1 MSVQLLDDDERS
13 AFQRLSVFPGL
24 FDVELA
30 HGVVSPDG
38 ADRLRTVDLLTQL
51 VERSLVSAVPV
62 ALTTRYRVLEL
73 LREHGFEGLVRSGE
87 WDAVTETFVDA
98 VAARADHIVAEGVQ
112 RWSAELLATVAN
124 DFRNLVTAVEWCLD
138 RDDAPDRAFRL
149 LLPMFGAVHQSRGA
163 EVLALG
169 RRVLARWPEE
179 PAPWRAEVLAVLA
192 TAAVVGGNVTVA
204 TELGT
209 ASVAEP
215 EATAIA
221 RVVAGRALGFAAR
234 ATGDLAGAAGHFA
247 AARTAAASIG
257 ASSFERELSGFEAS
271 VLDLRGEHDTALQ
284 LARQVAEAS
293 DAAGDRIT
301 EAWARLVGA
310 TALVRVERWEEARIE
325 LARGAQAIDALEYP
339 WFDGAMLRMQ
349 AVLAASEASLAGV
362 EGGWDSSVELWRRA
376 VEQAASRGA
385 LGEVALTLRAAAAV
399 AARQGRTDLAVDL
412 LESAPASGELS
423 VLPDLFPEEL
433 RPLEDRLG
441 SGRRAADI
449 RTALRRAR
457 ELLDDG
463 AAGPPDGAAVEVV
476 PARAT
481 GSLRRDGDGWELG
494 YAGQT
499 ARLRDL
505 KGLGDLARLL
515 ARPDEEIH
523 CLELAGGA
531 DVGGDAGPAL
541 DDRARRDYQRRIT
554 ELQEEI
560 DEATAHNDI
569 ARAERAEVE
578 LDTLV
583 GQLTEAFGLG
593 GRARPTG
600 SATERARSAV
610 TYRVRAA
617 VRRIAEVHPELGR
630 HLGNS
635 IRTGTWCAY
644 RPETDVVWE
653 LAPG

>member
-1 MSVQLLDDDERS
+1 M
-13 AFQRLSVFPGL
+13 
-24 FDVELA
+24 
-30 HGVVSPDG
+30 
-38 ADRLRTVDLLTQL
+38 
-51 VERSLVSAVPV
+51 
-62 ALTTRYRVLEL
+62 
-73 LREHGFEGLVRSGE
+73 
-87 WDAVTETFVDA
+87 
-98 VAARADHIVAEGVQ
+98 
-112 RWSAELLATVAN
+112 
-124 DFRNLVTAVEWCLD
+124 
-138 RDDAPDRAFRL
+138 
-149 LLPMFGAVHQSRGA
+149 
-163 EVLALG
+163 
-169 RRVLARWPEE
+169 
-179 PAPWRAEVLAVLA
+179 
-192 TAAVVGGNVTVA
+192 
-204 TELGT
+204 
-209 ASVAEP
+209 AEP
-215 EATAIA
+215 EATPIA

-284 LARQVAEAS
+284 RAREVAEAS

-310 TALVRVERWEEARIE
+310 TALVRVERWEEARVE

-349 AVLAASEASLAGV
+349 AAS
-362 EGGWDSSVELWRRA
+362 
-376 VEQAASRGA
+376 
-385 LGEVALTLRAAAAV
+385 
-399 AARQGRTDLAVDL
+399 
-412 LESAPASGELS
+412 
-423 VLPDLFPEEL
+423 
-433 RPLEDRLG
+433 
-441 SGRRAADI
+441 
-449 RTALRRAR
+449 TACI
-457 ELLDDG
+457 
-463 AAGPPDGAAVEVV
+463 
-476 PARAT
+476 
-481 GSLRRDGDGWELG
+481 
-494 YAGQT
+494 
-499 ARLRDL
+499 RDL
-505 KGLGDLARLL
+505 KVLGDLARLL

-569 ARAERAEVE
+569 GRAERAEVE

-617 VRRIAEVHPELGR
+617 VKRIAEVHPELGR

-653 LAPG
+653 LGPG